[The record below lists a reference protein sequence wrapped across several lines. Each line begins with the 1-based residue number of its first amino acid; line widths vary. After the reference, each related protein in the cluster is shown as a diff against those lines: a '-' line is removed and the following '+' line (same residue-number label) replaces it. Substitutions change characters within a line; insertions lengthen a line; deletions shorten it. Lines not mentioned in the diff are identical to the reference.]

1 VLKFRKVQA
10 GWSVLQVS
18 AGAAPADVGSSHCHD
33 CHCLQPVISSYWPRK
48 LRLAQVL
55 PPIMMGRGPAGRPA
69 GGQAADQRL
78 NVLGS
83 TVIEPGLSMLGPQ
96 PTQSSARSE
105 SESAALTVLLRYY
118 TAVLPD

>member
-1 VLKFRKVQA
+1 LPLLAASDFKLLAAETQA
-10 GWSVLQVS
+10 CSS
-18 AGAAPADVGSSHCHD
+18 FAAYHD
-33 CHCLQPVISSYWPRK
+33 GPR
-48 LRLAQVL
+48 A
-55 PPIMMGRGPAGRPA
+55 RGPA
-69 GGQAADQRL
+69 GGQAADHWQRL
-78 NVLGS
+78 NHVLGS